1 MSQITIDYLATTS
14 FARRP
19 MVWLKLMSEMASS
32 ISFSP
37 TFGYELCVRRSA
49 NGVNADFD
57 LSNWRVA
64 GIGGEMV
71 RPDVLAQF
79 AECFA
84 PSGFRPEA
92 FLPSY
97 GLAESTLAVSFAP
110 LDRGV
115 KVDHVSREAYER
127 KGLAL
132 PSEPKSNGSAHKT
145 RAFVR
150 CGGALSGHSVEIR
163 DSADRVLPERRI
175 GRICIKGPSLM
186 RGYFENPSATAAVLG
201 EDGWLDTGDM
211 GYLLDGEIVVTGR
224 SKDLIICNG
233 RNIWPQDLEWAVES
247 LPGLRPGCVAAF
259 GIDDDD
265 KGERVVIVAE
275 CRLTD
280 RAAKA
285 ELEREIAAKIHR
297 TAGVECE
304 VLLVPTR
311 SLTFTSSGKLS
322 RAAAKTDYLAGR
334 LMPEED
340 LDFADDGA
348 LLPVMERRVA
358 ATSGS

>member
-1 MSQITIDYLATTS
+1 
-14 FARRP
+14 
-19 MVWLKLMSEMASS
+19 
-32 ISFSP
+32 
-37 TFGYELCVRRSA
+37 
-49 NGVNADFD
+49 
-57 LSNWRVA
+57 
-64 GIGGEMV
+64 
-71 RPDVLAQF
+71 
-79 AECFA
+79 
-84 PSGFRPEA
+84 
-92 FLPSY
+92 LP
-97 GLAESTLAVSFAP
+97 
-110 LDRGV
+110 
-115 KVDHVSREAYER
+115 
-127 KGLAL
+127 
-132 PSEPKSNGSAHKT
+132 
-145 RAFVR
+145 
-150 CGGALSGHSVEIR
+150 GHAVEIR

-233 RNIWPQDLEWAVES
+233 RNIWPQDLEWVVES

-259 GIDDDD
+259 GIDDDE

-334 LMPEED
+334 LMLEED
-340 LDFADDGA
+340 LDFAEDST